1 MSYQGNKSWM
11 VNEERMKIIVEWN
24 SVFLTAIFL
33 SFKRLTI
40 SNFEIPLQASKR
52 EIFFLESTKKW
63 VPTKWCLSKKHHK
76 NKKTFFRLW
85 KSLQNAFLTTIQKLK
100 QLEQFWW
107 ARLYYLMSNELF
119 KITYFEFHFP
129 FFSEWILP
137 AEKIRNSLWRCPTSG
152 LCSQR
157 LSRYYQQPI
166 LSDRT
171 CIQQKRCKSQ
181 SFLRR
186 NL

>member
-40 SNFEIPLQASKR
+40 SNYEIPLQASKR

-76 NKKTFFRLW
+76 NKKTFFLLW

-100 QLEQFWW
+100 QLERFWW
-107 ARLYYLMSNELF
+107 VRLCYLMWNDLF
-119 KITYFEFHFP
+119 WIS
-129 FFSEWILP
+129 FSF
-137 AEKIRNSLWRCPTSG
+137 
-152 LCSQR
+152 
-157 LSRYYQQPI
+157 
-166 LSDRT
+166 
-171 CIQQKRCKSQ
+171 
-181 SFLRR
+181 FLRM
-186 NL
+186 NFASWKD